1 MFNVGTGELVLILL
15 LALIVLGPDKL
26 PEVARQVGRWRG
38 EFQRI
43 SGGFQREFQQA
54 MDSAMAT
61 PPAAPDADDGGTGSF
76 SLPAITGQEAE
87 PPGPERVAEPAGAEP
102 PRLVDEQTPAE
113 GNGTN
118 GVNGVSSGAPP
129 VVGAPTDPATDGPAT
144 GAGADEPEPSP
155 RMMVYGPPS
164 SFG

>member
-61 PPAAPDADDGGTGSF
+61 PPAGADEDDGGTGSF
-76 SLPAITGQEAE
+76 SLPAISGQEAE
-87 PPGPERVAEPAGAEP
+87 PPGPERVAEP
-102 PRLVDEQTPAE
+102 TPD
-113 GNGTN
+113 
-118 GVNGVSSGAPP
+118 VPP
-129 VVGAPTDPATDGPAT
+129 VEAVPAGPLFEWPPPEGTPDAAPASAEAT
-144 GAGADEPEPSP
+144 DEPEPAP

>member
-61 PPAAPDADDGGTGSF
+61 PPAGADEDDGGTGSF
-76 SLPAITGQEAE
+76 SLPAISGQEAE
-87 PPGPERVAEPAGAEP
+87 PPGPDRVAEPAPTEP
-102 PRLVDEQTPAE
+102 PAGPVEAGPPADPPE
-113 GNGTN
+113 
-118 GVNGVSSGAPP
+118 PP
-129 VVGAPTDPATDGPAT
+129 VDT
-144 GAGADEPEPSP
+144 PEPAP